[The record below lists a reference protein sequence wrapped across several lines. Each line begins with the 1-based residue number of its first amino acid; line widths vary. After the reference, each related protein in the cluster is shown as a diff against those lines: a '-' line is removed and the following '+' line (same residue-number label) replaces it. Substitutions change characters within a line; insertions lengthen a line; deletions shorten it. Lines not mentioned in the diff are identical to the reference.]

1 MNIKIEFSDARLLL
15 AAASCAGVN
24 DVRFYLNGVRI
35 CPAPF
40 GGVVMQGTDGHRIC
54 IAHDFDAKVDGELPP
69 EGIIVSCARFP
80 KPSRAIGA
88 YKAELLLL
96 NGRLHCFTFKKE
108 NKMDKIFPAE
118 VIDGKMPALGDFV
131 RSVCGDKGAG
141 IANLESKYLEM
152 AAQVGKMFDA
162 PQITVRGKL
171 FEAPLAIRGL
181 DGESNLAGSAR
192 ICFHDR
198 HADRFV
204 FYVIMKVHSD
214 APENWMPDW
223 LDNWGKEETAREQK
237 EQEERNRAD

>member
-15 AAASCAGVN
+15 AAGSCSAIS
-24 DVRFYLNGVRI
+24 DVRYYLNGIRF
-35 CPAPF
+35 CPSYG

-54 IAHDFDAKVDGELPP
+54 IAHDFDAKVVTGELPP
-69 EGIIVSCARFP
+69 EGIIVSGKLP
-80 KPSRAIGA
+80 KPSKPAGA
-88 YKAELLLL
+88 KKAVLKLED
-96 NGRLHCFTFKKE
+96 GEGQFTFSKDGKE
-108 NKMDKIFPAE
+108 IIIPAE
-118 VIDGKMPALGDFV
+118 IIDGKMPALGDFV

-237 EQEERNRAD
+237 EQEERDKR